1 MSGELNQF
9 IENGF
14 TIKEAQP
21 TPPAGPKRLR
31 HQTGDQLMKAHFD
44 PLNVVVDGLVTEGL
58 TMLASGPKLGKSF
71 MCLDMAAAVTNG
83 NTWLGRQTKA
93 GAVLYL
99 AYEDPAR
106 RLKDRM
112 ERMRLD
118 VNERFHFETQENI
131 ITIDE
136 GLVNALDA
144 FLDETQGI
152 TLVIIDTLA
161 AIRGNLPRGVDVFQR
176 DYNTIQQLKAFA
188 DRRHIALLLLHHT
201 HKGSSR
207 DEDILDKINGS
218 TGLSAA
224 ADALFILE
232 RKRGEADGFLH
243 VQHREYPEKKL
254 ELYFENCR
262 WHLYNPGELLR
273 LQYEA
278 APVVKTL
285 KSLLGAQL
293 SAHLTYADLSA
304 HALEIGTY
312 VGNTTQNIHKSCDAW
327 AEQLARYDGIYC
339 THRKQP
345 GGKFGIDVTVIPP
358 KGSH

>member
-1 MSGELNQF
+1 MSGALDEY
-9 IENGF
+9 IRDGF
-14 TIKEAQP
+14 TIREAIP
-21 TPPAGPKRLR
+21 TSPAGPKRLR
-31 HQTGDQLMKAHFD
+31 HQSGDQLMKTHFD
-44 PLNVVVDGLVTEGL
+44 PLNVVVDGLITEGL
-58 TMLASGPKLGKSF
+58 SMLASGPKLGKSF

-83 NTWLGRQTKA
+83 TAWLGHQTRA
-93 GAVLYL
+93 GSVLYL

-118 VNERFHFETQENI
+118 VNERFHYETQENI
-131 ITIDE
+131 ITFDE
-136 GLVNALDA
+136 GLVNALDV
-144 FLDETQGI
+144 FLDEIHGI

-176 DYNTIQQLKAFA
+176 DYLTIQQLKAFA
-188 DRRHIALLLLHHT
+188 DRRHVALLLLHHT

-232 RKRGEADGFLH
+232 RKRGESDGILH
-243 VQHREYPEKKL
+243 VQHREYPEKRL
-254 ELYFENCR
+254 ELYFEECR

-273 LQYEA
+273 LQYEN
-278 APVVKTL
+278 APCVKTL
-285 KSLLGAQL
+285 KGLLGDL
-293 SAHLTYADLSA
+293 RSAHFTYEELKTSA
-304 HALEIGTY
+304 ISNGMYIG
-312 VGNTTQNIHKSCDAW
+312 GTTNQIHKAFDVLS
-327 AEQLARYDGIYC
+327 ERLAKYDGIFIA
-339 THRKQP
+339 HKKQP